1 MPGAAATTAGIAWI
15 GGIAVMMWPSPMKSS
30 IDLAFSMKS
39 GGGRK
44 PTCIVTV
51 GSPSI
56 VIFQG
61 SPSTFQS
68 GSRV

>member
-15 GGIAVMMWPSPMKSS
+15 GGSAVMMWPSPMKSS
-30 IDLAFSMKS
+30 IDVAFSMKS

-51 GSPSI
+51 GKPSI